1 MIVEMTDDSIFHSL
15 ILLIDLHLFLLDQY
29 QNWKIVFS
37 LEMMLIIK
45 YNDDVVKLHEDEIEK
60 NN

>member
-1 MIVEMTDDSIFHSL
+1 MIVEMKDDSIFHSL